1 MARRIEQALFWLLLA
16 TAVALFGFFIAVL
29 AGMIPVDEPSSDPTE
44 PAAAAP
50 APTSRPSTD
59 VATEQQP
66 VAARPKPKVV
76 ATVVATVVVTASRG
90 DCWISARLGSETGPL
105 LEERLLRQGES
116 VTLTGARIWLN
127 AGAAANVD
135 LTVNGAAR
143 ELDPGTVAVLLS
155 PT

>member
-29 AGMIPVDEPSSDPTE
+29 AGMIPVDEPFSDSTE
-44 PAAAAP
+44 PVAAAP
-50 APTSRPSTD
+50 MTRPSTD
-59 VATEQQP
+59 VTTEQLP

-76 ATVVATVVVTASRG
+76 AKVVATVVVTASRG

-116 VTLTGARIWLN
+116 VTLTGARIWLS
-127 AGAAANVD
+127 AGAAANLD

-143 ELDPGTVAVLLS
+143 ELEPGTIAVLLS